1 LYEPVILGDM
11 TRNPAP
17 VTPPVVLTIAGSDS
31 GGGAG
36 IQADL
41 KTIEAG
47 GAFGTSAV
55 TSVTAQNTTGVESTH
70 VLPTEEIAAQTE
82 AVTTD
87 FDVAA
92 IKTGMLATSDVV
104 ELVTETVRESE
115 APAVVDPVMVA
126 ASGDRLL
133 EPEAESAYETL
144 VAESTLVTPNAD
156 EAEVLTGI
164 EVTDSARAQ
173 QAAEELVA
181 MGADAALVKGGH
193 VPGDDVVDVLATEE
207 KIETVRHTRVDTEAT
222 HGSGCTLS
230 SAIATRLA
238 HGDDISV
245 AVQTGI
251 DLLARAVRYNLDVGE
266 GPGAV
271 HHMVAVRDQAERD
284 PTAERVA
291 EVVSHFVDRDVSRL
305 VPEVG
310 LNVVGATPYAEVPA
324 ECAAVEGRITRTLDG
339 VAANRGVRFGA
350 STNVAR
356 FLLAAREY
364 DADLRFA
371 ANCRY
376 DDGVAA
382 ALDGQD
388 WTVAEYDPA
397 EQPEDSRGILEWA
410 ASEAFADTTETPAAV
425 VGHAAPGWEPTVV
438 LLAADTATLTDRTV
452 TLLEAATD
460 DE

>member
-1 LYEPVILGDM
+1 M

-17 VTPPVVLTIAGSDS
+17 VAPPVVLTIAGSDS

-36 IQADL
+36 IQADI

-47 GAFGTSAV
+47 GAFGTSAI
-55 TSVTAQNTTGVESTH
+55 TSVTAQNTTGVASTH
-70 VLPTEEIAAQTE
+70 VLPTEEIEAQIE

-87 FDVAA
+87 FALGA

-104 ELVTETVRESE
+104 ELVTETVRDSPV
-115 APAVVDPVMVA
+115 PAVVDPVMVA
-126 ASGDRLL
+126 TSGDRLL
-133 EPEAESAYETL
+133 EPEAESAYEDL
-144 VAESTLVTPNAD
+144 IAESALVTPNAD
-156 EAEVLTGI
+156 EAEMLTGL

-173 QAAEELVA
+173 QAAEQLIE

-207 KIETVRHTRVDTEAT
+207 TIETVRHTRVDTEAT

-238 HGDDISV
+238 HGDDIST

-271 HHMVAVRDQAERD
+271 HHMVSVRDQAERD

-291 EVVSHFVDRDVSRL
+291 EVVNQFVRRDVSRL

-364 DADLRFA
+364 DPELRFA
-371 ANCRY
+371 VNCRY
-376 DDGVAA
+376 DDGVAT
-382 ALDGQD
+382 ALDELD
-388 WTVAEYDPA
+388 WDVADYDPT
-397 EQPEDSRGILEWA
+397 EQPEDTAGILEWA
-410 ASEAFADTTETPAAV
+410 ASEAFADSTETPVGV

-438 LLAADTATLTDRTV
+438 LLAADTATLADRAV
-452 TLLEAATD
+452 TLLDTMGD